1 METVFSPVSGPHTTI
16 ILLPWLQPFC
26 LKASFCL
33 VLFHPR
39 FCLPLLVHR
48 DNPCSEDDGWL
59 TRVIEKRSKF
69 RREKPS
75 THHLTA
81 HMPAPSCLTSTR
93 PCLVK
98 TEEDFEGTPKKMC
111 HYWGWRVTYKV
122 TLNISWKHP
131 PRFSF
136 ALTAFRARLHRW
148 PLRLYGCSRRDN
160 KEVKRLLQT
169 SSALSDSTDG
179 EEENAPHN
187 SWIL

>member
-1 METVFSPVSGPHTTI
+1 MNLSGSSSFILVWRTKHSFHEGGILQSSSLFFFSSMETVFSPVSGPHTTI

-39 FCLPLLVHR
+39 FCLLLLVHR

-98 TEEDFEGTPKKMC
+98 TEEDFEGTPKN
-111 HYWGWRVTYKV
+111 VS
-122 TLNISWKHP
+122 L
-131 PRFSF
+131 
-136 ALTAFRARLHRW
+136 
-148 PLRLYGCSRRDN
+148 LRL
-160 KEVKRLLQT
+160 K
-169 SSALSDSTDG
+169 SD
-179 EEENAPHN
+179 
-187 SWIL
+187 L

>member
-1 METVFSPVSGPHTTI
+1 MSLSPPITSPSITPPPHESLWFLQFYFGMTDQAQLSGGRNLTVLFSFFFSSMETVFSPVSGPHTTI

-111 HYWGWRVTYKV
+111 HYWGWRVTY
-122 TLNISWKHP
+122 
-131 PRFSF
+131 
-136 ALTAFRARLHRW
+136 
-148 PLRLYGCSRRDN
+148 
-160 KEVKRLLQT
+160 
-169 SSALSDSTDG
+169 
-179 EEENAPHN
+179 
-187 SWIL
+187 

>member
-1 METVFSPVSGPHTTI
+1 MNLSGSCSFILVWRTKHIFHEGGILQSSSLFFFSSMETVFSPVSGPHTTI

-111 HYWGWRVTYKV
+111 HYWGWKVTY
-122 TLNISWKHP
+122 
-131 PRFSF
+131 
-136 ALTAFRARLHRW
+136 
-148 PLRLYGCSRRDN
+148 
-160 KEVKRLLQT
+160 
-169 SSALSDSTDG
+169 
-179 EEENAPHN
+179 
-187 SWIL
+187 